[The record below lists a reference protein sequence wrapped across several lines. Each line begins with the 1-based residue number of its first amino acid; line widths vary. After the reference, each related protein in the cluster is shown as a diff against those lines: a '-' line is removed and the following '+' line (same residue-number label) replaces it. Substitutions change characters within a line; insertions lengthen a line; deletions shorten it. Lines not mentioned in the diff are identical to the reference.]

1 VSADT
6 GPLLEQAAQ
15 QIRAARHVVALTGA
29 GISTPSGLPDFRSPA
44 SGLWEGTNPF
54 VVASL
59 YGFRLRP
66 KRFYD
71 WIRPLAQQV
80 WEAAPN
86 PAHDALACLERQG
99 RLRAV
104 ITQNVDG
111 LHQKAG
117 SKNVIEVHGHIR
129 QSTCLRCRRAVP
141 TASILEQFVESGEMP
156 VCARCGGLLKP
167 DVVLFGER
175 LPPEEL
181 DAARRE
187 ARACDL
193 MLVAGTSLRTPPS
206 AHLPAL
212 AQAGGARL
220 IVVNREPI
228 PLDDWGVLLIRAD
241 VAVALPGI
249 VACLA

>member
-1 VSADT
+1 VSADI
-6 GPLLEQAAQ
+6 GPLFEQAAK

-29 GISTPSGLPDFRSPA
+29 GISTPSGIPDFRSPH
-44 SGLWEGTNPF
+44 SGLWRGTNPF

-80 WEAAPN
+80 WDAEPN
-86 PAHDALACLERQG
+86 LAHVALARLEDRGLLQ
-99 RLRAV
+99 AV

-117 SKNVIEVHGHIR
+117 SGNVIEVHGHIR
-129 QSTCLRCRRAVP
+129 QATCMRCRHSVP
-141 TASILEQFVESGEMP
+141 SASILDQFVESDRVP

-175 LPPEEL
+175 LPSQAI

-187 ARACDL
+187 AQTCDL
-193 MLVAGTSLRTPPS
+193 MLVAGTSLWVPP
-206 AHLPAL
+206 AANLPYL
-212 AQAGGARL
+212 AQARGAQL
-220 IVVNREPI
+220 IVVNDEPTPI
-228 PLDDWGVLLIRAD
+228 DDTCVLVIRAD

-249 VACLA
+249 VAHLA